1 MSGSDKWEGLS
12 TEIGPPLFPSETRS
26 VAGSAPTGGGGGGG
40 LLRGLFGLAPPNS
53 HSQMVSRG
61 SFASM
66 DFCGGEEDAQDAW
79 RDKWE
84 AHRRSSV
91 DETRS
96 PRTSPL
102 AGAGAGASA
111 PWSIPA
117 RPRSGDV
124 WAVSAG
130 RGGAGGKS
138 FGSLGSRDDPMSVS
152 SSGASTP
159 SRLSLGSDPRVH
171 GLGGAAGSSHPPVDV
186 LRSKFFGGSY
196 PPGPVGR

>member
-1 MSGSDKWEGLS
+1 MRERDKWEGLS

-26 VAGSAPTGGGGGGG
+26 VVDSAPGGGGGGG

-102 AGAGAGASA
+102 AGAGASA

-117 RPRSGDV
+117 RPRS
-124 WAVSAG
+124 
-130 RGGAGGKS
+130 S
-138 FGSLGSRDDPMSVS
+138 FARDDPVSVS

-159 SRLSLGSDPRVH
+159 SRVSLGSDPRVH
-171 GLGGAAGSSHPPVDV
+171 GLGGVAGSSHPPVDV
-186 LRSKFFGGSY
+186 LRYKFFGGSY
-196 PPGPVGR
+196 PPGPGADSVSR

>member
-1 MSGSDKWEGLS
+1 MVNSDSFGHL
-12 TEIGPPLFPSETRS
+12 PL
-26 VAGSAPTGGGGGGG
+26 A
-40 LLRGLFGLAPPNS
+40 
-53 HSQMVSRG
+53 
-61 SFASM
+61 
-66 DFCGGEEDAQDAW
+66 GGEEEANDFL

-96 PRTSPL
+96 SRTSPL
-102 AGAGAGASA
+102 AGAGASA

-130 RGGAGGKS
+130 AGRSS
-138 FGSLGSRDDPMSVS
+138 FASDDPMSVS

-171 GLGGAAGSSHPPVDV
+171 GLGGVAGSSHPPVDV

-196 PPGPVGR
+196 PPGPGADSVSR

>member
-1 MSGSDKWEGLS
+1 MRERDKWEGLS

-26 VAGSAPTGGGGGGG
+26 VAGSAPGGGGGGG

-102 AGAGAGASA
+102 AGAGASA

-130 RGGAGGKS
+130 AGRSCFRG
-138 FGSLGSRDDPMSVS
+138 DDPMSVS

-159 SRLSLGSDPRVH
+159 SRLSLGSTRGCTVW
-171 GLGGAAGSSHPPVDV
+171 AAWLSSHPPVDV
-186 LRSKFFGGSY
+186 LRSNFFGGSS
-196 PPGPVGR
+196 PPGRGADSVRR

>member
-1 MSGSDKWEGLS
+1 MRERDKWEGLS

-26 VAGSAPTGGGGGGG
+26 VAGSAPGGGGGGGG

-102 AGAGAGASA
+102 AGAGTSA

-117 RPRSGDV
+117 RPQSGDV

-130 RGGAGGKS
+130 RGGAGRS
-138 FGSLGSRDDPMSVS
+138 FGSFASDDPMSVS

>member
-1 MSGSDKWEGLS
+1 MALRFSLRR
-12 TEIGPPLFPSETRS
+12 PAPSRAPHPAAAAA
-26 VAGSAPTGGGGGGG
+26 AGSSAVSSASRPQTRTRRAAVLRQHG
-40 LLRGLFGLAPPNS
+40 LLGARRTRGP
-53 HSQMVSRG
+53 
-61 SFASM
+61 
-66 DFCGGEEDAQDAW
+66 W

-102 AGAGAGASA
+102 AGAGTSA

-117 RPRSGDV
+117 RPQSGDV

-130 RGGAGGKS
+130 RGGAGRS
-138 FGSLGSRDDPMSVS
+138 FGSFASDDPMSVS

>member
-1 MSGSDKWEGLS
+1 MRERDKWEGLS

-159 SRLSLGSDPRVH
+159 SRLSLGSDRPGV
-171 GLGGAAGSSHPPVDV
+171 SHPPADV

-196 PPGPVGR
+196 PPGPVSR